1 MKCSMTYTTEDVKD
15 FLYDTGELMVILDS
29 DREYD
34 LHIHDTDFDHEAD
47 HIETAGHIHDTDFDH
62 EADHIETAGMMDGE
76 YVIAR
81 FPASA
86 IEHFRWHVES

>member
-47 HIETAGHIHDTDFDH
+47 HIETAG
-62 EADHIETAGMMDGE
+62 MMDGE

-86 IEHFRWHVES
+86 IEHVRWHVES